1 MTTEKMTIH
10 KALCELKTLD
20 ARITKSIG
28 ETEYVF
34 ANKHSND
41 KVNGMTVAAYCDE
54 IKSGYQRVTDLIKRR
69 DAIKR
74 AVVLSNAVTKVTV
87 GGKEYTVAEAI
98 EMKNHGIQMLQ
109 TLLKRLERDNRA
121 ARNEAN
127 QNNGE
132 MLEIRADEYIKS
144 LYGNTDMKNASEDI
158 KKTRADFIA
167 AQTFEIVDPIGIK
180 AEMERLDLPL
190 YTMESKDPLTDFDAV
205 GFTLQYELSY
215 TNILAMLDLAHIPF
229 YAKDRDEHWP
239 LLCLA
244 SYR

>member
-20 ARITKSIG
+20 ARITKCIG

-98 EMKNHGIQMLQ
+98 EMKTTVFRCCKRCSSDWSGITVQHAMRQ
-109 TLLKRLERDNRA
+109 
-121 ARNEAN
+121 
-127 QNNGE
+127 
-132 MLEIRADEYIKS
+132 IR
-144 LYGNTDMKNASEDI
+144 T
-158 KKTRADFIA
+158 
-167 AQTFEIVDPIGIK
+167 
-180 AEMERLDLPL
+180 MERCWRCVLMNISNPC
-190 YTMESKDPLTDFDAV
+190 METPT
-205 GFTLQYELSY
+205 
-215 TNILAMLDLAHIPF
+215 
-229 YAKDRDEHWP
+229 
-239 LLCLA
+239 
-244 SYR
+244 

>member
-98 EMKNHGIQMLQ
+98 EMKNRGV
-109 TLLKRLERDNRA
+109 
-121 ARNEAN
+121 
-127 QNNGE
+127 GCV
-132 MLEIRADEYIKS
+132 EY
-144 LYGNTDMKNASEDI
+144 
-158 KKTRADFIA
+158 
-167 AQTFEIVDPIGIK
+167 
-180 AEMERLDLPL
+180 
-190 YTMESKDPLTDFDAV
+190 
-205 GFTLQYELSY
+205 
-215 TNILAMLDLAHIPF
+215 
-229 YAKDRDEHWP
+229 
-239 LLCLA
+239 
-244 SYR
+244 